1 MKRILKFYATWCN
14 PCKELSDLFETPE
27 YHNLFI
33 SNNVLVEDI
42 NADLELELM
51 ETFEVKKLP
60 CLVFLNEKDEE
71 VGRLTGK
78 LVTSKLDL
86 IEQNIE
92 KQ

>member
-1 MKRILKFYATWCN
+1 MKRILKFYADWCK
-14 PCKELSDLFETPE
+14 PCKEVSDLFETPE
-27 YHNLFI
+27 YRNLFI

-78 LVTSKLDL
+78 LATSKLDL
-86 IEQNIE
+86 IKQNIQ